1 MGELS
6 YMSNIV
12 IMDCALV
19 VNIVSFLGGIWRKES
34 KSCATIL
41 YLVKFVFFVQRIV
54 LVLEV
59 HITTIEAV

>member
-6 YMSNIV
+6 SDMSNIV
-12 IMDCALV
+12 IMECALI

-34 KSCATIL
+34 KSGATIL
-41 YLVKFVFFVQRIV
+41 YLVKFVFHVQRIV

-59 HITTIEAV
+59 HITTI